1 MAASKTFTVG
11 DRVIIADGKW
21 HGQIKAIAP
30 EKIDVL
36 CDDGMTRSI
45 WKDMAMAGVIDHERD
60 MPKTRC
66 QIDLETGK
74 MTIVE
79 N

>member
-1 MAASKTFTVG
+1 MAGSKTFTVG
-11 DRVIIADGKW
+11 DRVVICDGKW
-21 HGQIKAIAP
+21 HGNIKAIAAG
-30 EKIDVL
+30 KIDVS

-45 WKDMAMAGVIDHERD
+45 WKDMALAGVIDHERD

-66 QIDLETGK
+66 EIDLETGK
-74 MTIVE
+74 MTILE